1 MSVQAIPQSNEE
13 NEDLCHQLL
22 TARTVSSVT
31 VGSLEKEDG
40 DTKAEEQQKLP
51 KEVSP
56 TSEQFFTLQS
66 KRFSPSNHPHQQNAV
81 KLEELLSELQQLDLA
96 VRGGALSSD
105 LAHVRALLVHEI
117 HKLHSLLPIYLKRR
131 YASQMP
137 STMKRI
143 VCVPINKKAFQG
155 TIGQTTGS
163 IPDFESTIGVQ
174 ARKWSS
180 SNGVG
185 TSSGRTINDKFIRE
199 EPEEGNARTVRQR
212 RVVTE
217 NEKVKEAA
225 KTDSSA
231 SARFRGRSLNH
242 QQQQR
247 LHRRLCASIPSLL
260 EGTKVSYYTDHSCGS
275 ACSLMAVGC
284 GGGGG
289 SGGFNNKGYMYPYR
303 CDYAQH
309 VRFENDQYIMQERIY
324 LPENPSFKIIGRIL
338 GPRGNSLRQLE
349 AETRCRIVIRGKG
362 SVKDKNK
369 ERRLRGLPGWEHL
382 NESLHVMITAQ
393 HPDQF
398 SCSHLL
404 HYAVHCIKNLLTPR
418 FDAYKREQLLQLAI
432 INGTY
437 QPRP

>member
-1 MSVQAIPQSNEE
+1 MGVQSNEE

-31 VGSLEKEDG
+31 VGSLEKV
-40 DTKAEEQQKLP
+40 DTKEEQPQKLP
-51 KEVSP
+51 KEVS
-56 TSEQFFTLQS
+56 TEQFFTLQS
-66 KRFSPSNHPHQQNAV
+66 KRISPSNHPHQQNATR
-81 KLEELLSELQQLDLA
+81 LEDLLSELQQLDMA

-105 LAHVRALLVHEI
+105 LAHVRALLIHEI

-163 IPDFESTIGVQ
+163 IPDLESTIGVQ
-174 ARKWSS
+174 ARKWTSS
-180 SNGVG
+180 NNGVG
-185 TSSGRTINDKFIRE
+185 TSSGRTVNDKFIRE
-199 EPEEGNARTVRQR
+199 EPEEENARTVRQR

-217 NEKVKEAA
+217 NEAIKQAA

-231 SARFRGRSLNH
+231 SARLRGRSSLNQ

-275 ACSLMAVGC
+275 ACSLMAIGC
-284 GGGGG
+284 GGGGFNK
-289 SGGFNNKGYMYPYR
+289 FNNMYPYR

-338 GPRGNSLRQLE
+338 GPRGNSLRTLE

>member
-40 DTKAEEQQKLP
+40 DTKAEEQQLP

-163 IPDFESTIGVQ
+163 IPDLESTIGVQ

-217 NEKVKEAA
+217 KEKVKEAA

-260 EGTKVSYYTDHSCGS
+260 EGTKVSYYTDH
-275 ACSLMAVGC
+275 
-284 GGGGG
+284 
-289 SGGFNNKGYMYPYR
+289 
-303 CDYAQH
+303 
-309 VRFENDQYIMQERIY
+309 
-324 LPENPSFKIIGRIL
+324 
-338 GPRGNSLRQLE
+338 
-349 AETRCRIVIRGKG
+349 
-362 SVKDKNK
+362 
-369 ERRLRGLPGWEHL
+369 
-382 NESLHVMITAQ
+382 
-393 HPDQF
+393 
-398 SCSHLL
+398 
-404 HYAVHCIKNLLTPR
+404 
-418 FDAYKREQLLQLAI
+418 
-432 INGTY
+432 
-437 QPRP
+437 